1 MHLDTSFMLVKLS
14 PRAKFKTKA
23 DGTAVKCIN
32 HVIKIKT
39 KVILCIERANLLNK
53 NLSEI
58 GIDSPV
64 SFLISLGKCVTRNSI
79 ADTAMIQST

>member
-1 MHLDTSFMLVKLS
+1 MLAKLS
-14 PRAKFKTKA
+14 PRSKFKTKA
-23 DGTAVKCIN
+23 DGTAVKSIN

>member
-1 MHLDTSFMLVKLS
+1 MLAKLS

-23 DGTAVKCIN
+23 DGTAVKSIN
-32 HVIKIKT
+32 HVIKIKA

-58 GIDSPV
+58 GIDSTPV
-64 SFLISLGKCVTRNSI
+64 RDKNS
-79 ADTAMIQST
+79 S

>member
-1 MHLDTSFMLVKLS
+1 MHLDTSFMLTELS

-23 DGTAVKCIN
+23 DGAAVKSIN
-32 HVIKIKT
+32 HVIKIKA
-39 KVILCIERANLLNK
+39 KVILCIERTNLLDK

-58 GIDSPV
+58 SIDSPV

-79 ADTAMIQST
+79 ADTAMI

>member
-1 MHLDTSFMLVKLS
+1 MLAKLS
-14 PRAKFKTKA
+14 PRAKLKTKA
-23 DGTAVKCIN
+23 DGTAVKSIN
-32 HVIKIKT
+32 HVIKIKA

-64 SFLISLGKCVTRNSI
+64 SFLISLVMCVTRNSI
-79 ADTAMIQST
+79 ADTAMIQSA

>member
-1 MHLDTSFMLVKLS
+1 MLAKLS
-14 PRAKFKTKA
+14 PRAKIKTKA
-23 DGTAVKCIN
+23 DGTAVKSIN
-32 HVIKIKT
+32 HVIKIKV

-58 GIDSPV
+58 GIDSPD

-79 ADTAMIQST
+79 ADTAMIQSA

>member
-1 MHLDTSFMLVKLS
+1 MLAKLS
-14 PRAKFKTKA
+14 PRAKSKTKA
-23 DGTAVKCIN
+23 DGAAVKSIN
-32 HVIKIKT
+32 HVIKIKA
-39 KVILCIERANLLNK
+39 KVILCIERANLFDK

-79 ADTAMIQST
+79 ADTAMIQSA

>member
-1 MHLDTSFMLVKLS
+1 MGLGEHS
-14 PRAKFKTKA
+14 PRTKLKTKA
-23 DGTAVKCIN
+23 DGTAVKSIN
-32 HVIKIKT
+32 HVIKIKA

-79 ADTAMIQST
+79 ADTAMIQSA

>member
-1 MHLDTSFMLVKLS
+1 MLAKLS

-23 DGTAVKCIN
+23 DGTAVKSIN
-32 HVIKIKT
+32 HVIKIKA
-39 KVILCIERANLLNK
+39 KVILCIERANLLDK

-64 SFLISLGKCVTRNSI
+64 SFLKCVTRNSI
-79 ADTAMIQST
+79 ADTAMIQSA